1 MHIKRAFQNII
12 LRGREPIAASKKTI
26 TSSSQHE
33 RIFESTYQVLLFL
46 SWLVIQLLPI
56 LCRFSPCPC
65 HCKTLRTTACRG
77 LSPGPLSP
85 PSSAPPPGSSS
96 PTATCEPWPGSSGH
110 SCWTRVNNRS
120 TDNTKNSTWTYWCCC
135 HRTPA
140 RGPRGHLRAEL
151 PRVRAGVAG
160 QPGGGRHAGAHEP
173 DARCARGGE
182 AVLNTLLYTVL
193 CTVQVAR
200 LLDIAQPRLVITDDG
215 LLPVL
220 AEAATM
226 TATKVTLYTATCS
239 FQDGDPPLDC
249 RLTL

>member
-1 MHIKRAFQNII
+1 MPLQNIADYCMS
-12 LRGREPIAASKKTI
+12 RFDPW
-26 TSSSQHE
+26 TSFPALECSATGKQ
-33 RIFESTYQVLLFL
+33 FTYGDVRTMARQFG
-46 SWLVIQLLPI
+46 SQLLD
-56 LCRFSPCPC
+56 
-65 HCKTLRTTACRG
+65 
-77 LSPGPLSP
+77 
-85 PSSAPPPGSSS
+85 
-96 PTATCEPWPGSSGH
+96 SGKQQ
-110 SCWTRVNNRS
+110 RS

-151 PRVRAGVAG
+151 PRVRAGAAG

-173 DARCARGGE
+173 DARRARGGE
-182 AVLNTLLYTVL
+182 AVLYTLLYAVL
-193 CTVQVAR
+193 YTVQVAR

-226 TATKVTLYTATCS
+226 TATKVTLYMATCR
-239 FQDGDPPLDC
+239 FRDGDPPLDC

>member
-1 MHIKRAFQNII
+1 MPLQNIADYCMS
-12 LRGREPIAASKKTI
+12 RFDPW
-26 TSSSQHE
+26 TSFPALECSATGKQ
-33 RIFESTYQVLLFL
+33 FTYGDVRTMARQFG
-46 SWLVIQLLPI
+46 SQLLN
-56 LCRFSPCPC
+56 
-65 HCKTLRTTACRG
+65 
-77 LSPGPLSP
+77 
-85 PSSAPPPGSSS
+85 
-96 PTATCEPWPGSSGH
+96 SGKH
-110 SCWTRVNNRS
+110 ALLISYPMIEVYMNNIDS
-120 TDNTKNSTWTYWCCC
+120 FCC

-151 PRVRAGVAG
+151 PRVRAGAAG

-215 LLPVL
+215 LLSVL